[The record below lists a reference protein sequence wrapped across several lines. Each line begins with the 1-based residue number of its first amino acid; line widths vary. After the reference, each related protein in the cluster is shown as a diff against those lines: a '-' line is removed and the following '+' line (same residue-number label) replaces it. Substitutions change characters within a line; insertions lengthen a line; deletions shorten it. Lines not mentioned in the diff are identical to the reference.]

1 MLSRERERTEEANRR
16 ADEERKRADQ
26 RIEALMNELREER
39 RQSDERLVEER
50 REAVQQ
56 VAEERRQAAEERRIL
71 MATIIVLTGAFTEL
85 RRENGRDNG
94 SGNE

>member
-16 ADEERKRADQ
+16 ADEERKRADDERRRADE

-39 RQSDERLVEER
+39 RQ
-50 REAVQQ
+50 
-56 VAEERRQAAEERRIL
+56 AAEERQAL
-71 MATIIVLTGAFTEL
+71 MATIAELTGAITPL
-85 RRENGRDNG
+85 QRENGRDNG